1 MQALMKLSRG
11 NATPRTVN
19 WSEENFSPPPV
30 ASLISG
36 FRNAD
41 VSPPTTLANA
51 APITTPT
58 AISTTLPRRMNF
70 LNPSSIDTS
79 KTDWS
84 QMYDRKASRS
94 SPAGRLG
101 YLGKCNLE
109 GTSSD
114 PHRHHNIAV
123 LIIIALGRPQLPR
136 RLRIL
141 QLQPHLI
148 RSCGLQK
155 VDQVLR
161 IEADAERLPV
171 IGRFHRILGLAR
183 FRRRRR
189 KFHFALFQL
198 QTHRPRT
205 LIGKLRHAQD
215 RRI

>member
-79 KTDWS
+79 RTDCP

-109 GTSSD
+109 RDQFRSASALQYSGTY
-114 PHRHHNIAV
+114 N
-123 LIIIALGRPQLPR
+123 
-136 RLRIL
+136 
-141 QLQPHLI
+141 
-148 RSCGLQK
+148 
-155 VDQVLR
+155 
-161 IEADAERLPV
+161 
-171 IGRFHRILGLAR
+171 
-183 FRRRRR
+183 
-189 KFHFALFQL
+189 
-198 QTHRPRT
+198 HRPRPAAAAPPIANPST
-205 LIGKLRHAQD
+205 PAAPHPFLRPSKSRPGTAH
-215 RRI
+215 